1 MLLKL
6 LRFFWGD
13 LTTEELKKFGML
25 ACTYLF
31 IIGTYWLM
39 RPLKDA
45 VFMRIVGKTFL
56 PHAKIASVVI
66 MIPLILIYSKLVDIF
81 QKHKLFYI
89 IFIFYGILFSIMA
102 YFLGDSSMG
111 LSNSVLSKSRLLG
124 WFFYIGIE
132 SFGSIAITL
141 FWSFVAST
149 CDTASAKKGYA
160 LILFGAQ
167 FGSVAGPFL
176 AKKAT
181 SIGVQVLVFIV
192 ALGVLVVPVIIKVL
206 LAKHPHF
213 FNELGSD
220 ELEKKQVGSSPIQG
234 LKLLFSHKYLVGIF
248 GLVTLYEIIG
258 TIIDYQMKFLADE
271 SFNSV
276 EKLTEFLGAYGFYA
290 NLLAL
295 IFALVG
301 TSFFIRRFGLIASL
315 VAYPVTI
322 GFTILFVWSNPSL
335 YAFFGAMIAIKG
347 FSYALNKP
355 CVEIMYIPT
364 SRDVKFKAKSWI
376 DVFGSR
382 LAKAFG
388 AAINACFSQMETLLM
403 FGSVISLGIV
413 GVWIFVALF
422 VGRKNQ
428 TLVRN
433 NQIIE

>member
-1 MLLKL
+1 MVSKL

-13 LTTEELKKFGML
+13 LTSDELKKFGLL

-45 VFMRIVGKTFL
+45 IFMRVVGKNYL
-56 PHAKIASVVI
+56 PAAKILSVLI
-66 MIPLILIYSKLVDIF
+66 MIPLILIYSKLVDVV

-89 IFIFYGILFSIMA
+89 IFIFYGIIFLSIA
-102 YFLGDSSMG
+102 YFLGHPSIG
-111 LSNSVLSKSRLLG
+111 LANQDLGSDRLLG
-124 WFFYIGIE
+124 WAFYLGIE
-132 SFGSIAITL
+132 SFGSLAITL

-176 AKKAT
+176 AGKAT
-181 SIGVQVLVFIV
+181 IIGMQPLVLMV
-192 ALGVLVVPVIIKVL
+192 AFGILIVPVIIRL
-206 LAKHPHF
+206 LLHKYPYF
-213 FNELGSD
+213 FNEVD
-220 ELEKKQVGSSPIQG
+220 TEKKTHKPSTGPIQG
-234 LKLLFSHKYLVGIF
+234 LKLLFSHTYLVGIL

-258 TIIDYQMKFLADE
+258 TIIDYQMKFMADGTF
-271 SFNSV
+271 SSV
-276 EKLTEFLGAYGFYA
+276 EVLTEFFGAYGFYA

-295 IFALVG
+295 LFALVG
-301 TSFFIRRFGLIASL
+301 TNFFIRKFGLVASL
-315 VAYPVTI
+315 VSYPITVGLVVI
-322 GFTILFVWSNPSL
+322 MVWINPTL

-364 SRDVKFKAKSWI
+364 SKDVKFKAKSWI

-382 LAKAFG
+382 SAKAGG
-388 AAINACFSQMETLLM
+388 AAINAFFTEISSLLF
-403 FGSVISLGIV
+403 FGSLISIGVV
-413 GVWIFVALF
+413 GVWIATAFF
-422 VGRKNQ
+422 VGKKNQ
-428 TLVRN
+428 HLVREN
-433 NQIIE
+433 KIIE

>member
-1 MLLKL
+1 
-6 LRFFWGD
+6 
-13 LTTEELKKFGML
+13 
-25 ACTYLF
+25 
-31 IIGTYWLM
+31 M

-45 VFMRIVGKTFL
+45 VFMRIVGKSYL
-56 PHAKIASVVI
+56 PHAKIVSVLI

-89 IFIFYGILFSIMA
+89 LFIFYGTLFLVMA
-102 YFLGDSSMG
+102 YLLGHPSMG
-111 LSNSVLSKSRLLG
+111 LSNSILSKGRLVG
-124 WFFYIGIE
+124 WFFYIGVE
-132 SFGSIAITL
+132 SFGSLAITL

-176 AKKAT
+176 AGKAT
-181 SIGVQVLVFIV
+181 IIGIQPLVVIV
-192 ALGVLVVPVIIKVL
+192 ALGILVVPLIIKIIL
-206 LAKHPHF
+206 RKQPQF
-213 FNELGSD
+213 FNENYV
-220 ELEKKQVGSSPIQG
+220 EKKPGTPQHTTSPIQG
-234 LKLLFSHKYLVGIF
+234 LRLLFSHKYLIGIL

-258 TIIDYQMKFLADE
+258 TIIDYQMKFMADE
-271 SFNSV
+271 TFNSV

-301 TSFFIRRFGLIASL
+301 TSFFIRKFGLVASL
-315 VAYPVTI
+315 IAYPVTI
-322 GFTILFVWSNPSL
+322 GFTILFVWLNPSL

-388 AAINACFSQMETLLM
+388 AAINACFTEMASLLF
-403 FGSVISLGIV
+403 FGSLISLGVV
-413 GVWIFVALF
+413 GVWVFVAFF
-422 VGRKNQ
+422 VGKKNQ
-428 TLVRN
+428 SLVRN